1 MAAIAHS
8 PAVHHA
14 IPQRPA
20 SSWTAAGRHLHGRR
34 GMCAVF
40 FVAAV
45 GLVFGGAWWGF
56 AAVLPFLCF
65 LPCAAMMA
73 MCMRGHGGAGK
84 NSDAKL
90 APAPNVAAIGDGGPR

>member
-1 MAAIAHS
+1 MAAIVHS

-20 SSWTAAGRHLHGRR
+20 SSWTAAGRHLQGRR

-65 LPCAAMMA
+65 LPCAALNSGP
-73 MCMRGHGGAGK
+73 RRQPGGAAGQLVGAITRL
-84 NSDAKL
+84 DRGL
-90 APAPNVAAIGDGGPR
+90 HAP